1 MTMSKVFEQ
10 DDVTQVDLSDV
21 VRLRKPFYEYGRFG
35 KEVYTHGIVTD
46 IVSRDRDGRAERV
59 CLHVYNPE
67 TRMIALMPNGEPD
80 YLDFH
85 RDEFDVVWPAR
96 VEEERRANHR

>member
-1 MTMSKVFEQ
+1 MTSQ
-10 DDVTQVDLSDV
+10 
-21 VRLRKPFYEYGRFG
+21 PF
-35 KEVYTHGIVTD
+35 HGVLVPVLT
-46 IVSRDRDGRAERV
+46 
-59 CLHVYNPE
+59 PF
-67 TRMIALMPNGEPD
+67 MPNGEPD